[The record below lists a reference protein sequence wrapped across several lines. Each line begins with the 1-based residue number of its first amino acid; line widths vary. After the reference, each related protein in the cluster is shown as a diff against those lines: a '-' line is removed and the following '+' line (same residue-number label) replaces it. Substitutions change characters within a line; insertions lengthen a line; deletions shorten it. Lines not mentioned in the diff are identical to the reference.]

1 MQNSPY
7 TVCTHPY
14 ICPLS
19 CILQMCKKCNPI
31 IYYKS
36 SVIYF
41 LLLIPIMQRLC
52 IKYRPIKPLRH
63 QSALSKINTFKKRYL
78 LYTLLYFFAYCCGKC
93 VNNHKKL
100 SKIYGFGF
108 NPSILVVEMVR
119 NTSLGIKL

>member
-1 MQNSPY
+1 M
-7 TVCTHPY
+7 
-14 ICPLS
+14 LF
-19 CILQMCKKCNPI
+19 M
-31 IYYKS
+31 
-36 SVIYF
+36 
-41 LLLIPIMQRLC
+41 PIMQRLC

-119 NTSLGIKL
+119 NTSLGIKP

>member
-1 MQNSPY
+1 
-7 TVCTHPY
+7 
-14 ICPLS
+14 
-19 CILQMCKKCNPI
+19 
-31 IYYKS
+31 
-36 SVIYF
+36 
-41 LLLIPIMQRLC
+41 MQRLC

-63 QSALSKINTFKKRYL
+63 ESALSKINTFKKRYL